1 MRIHL
6 WYSRDLKS
14 WRWCISDRDPLK
26 FGLGD
31 RQETG
36 EAKELDDAL
45 TKIKE
50 ISNKWIGKEEP
61 NAGWFGA

>member
-6 WYSRDLKS
+6 WYSTDLKV
-14 WRWCISDRDPLK
+14 WRWCVTDRRPYILP
-26 FGLGD
+26 D

-36 EAKELDDAL
+36 EAKELVDAMDAIK
-45 TKIKE
+45 KISK
-50 ISNKWIGKEEP
+50 KWIGKEEP

>member
-6 WYSRDLKS
+6 WYSRDLKVWS
-14 WRWCISDRDPLK
+14 WCVTDRDPFFLK
-26 FGLGD
+26 GD

-36 EAKELDDAL
+36 VAKELDDAMDA
-45 TKIKE
+45 IKN
-50 ISNKWIGKEEP
+50 IAKKWVGTEEP

>member
-6 WYSRDLKS
+6 WYSRDLKV
-14 WRWCISDRDPLK
+14 WRWCVTARDPFFLK
-26 FGLGD
+26 GD

-36 EAKELDDAL
+36 EAKELDDAMEA
-45 TKIKE
+45 IKN
-50 ISNKWIGKEEP
+50 IAKKWVGTEAP

>member
-6 WYSRDLKS
+6 WYSRDVKS
-14 WRWCISDRDPLK
+14 WRWCISDRDPRK

-36 EAKELDDAL
+36 EAKEVDDAL